1 MNDTNM
7 KELDEQLINT
17 IFQFSRV
24 LRKEMT
30 ICSKVAHL
38 SLLQL
43 EILLYLNGEKQA
55 KMNTIA
61 GYFHINKSTASS
73 HLDTLEKMKLVSRKT
88 NTKDRRIVQVVL
100 TSKGKTLLEEGL
112 KEKNKH
118 MSKLLTY
125 ISPDDKKT
133 LLKIITHLLHTTEK
147 SYGR

>member
-1 MNDTNM
+1 MNHK
-7 KELDEQLINT
+7 KENKLDEQLINT

-24 LRKEMT
+24 LRKEMAT
-30 ICSKVAHL
+30 CSKVAHL

-43 EILLYLNGEKQA
+43 EILLYLNGEKQVQ
-55 KMNTIA
+55 MHTIA
-61 GYFHINKSTASS
+61 DYFHINKSTASS

-88 NTKDRRIVQVVL
+88 NMKDRRIVQVVL
-100 TSKGKTLLEEGL
+100 THKGKVLFEEGL
-112 KEKNKH
+112 KEKNKR

-125 ISPDDKKT
+125 ISSGDKKI